1 MNTVTEPKKEPFF
14 TKDPAFF
21 KTLFSMMLVVAL
33 QNLVAY
39 SVNMADNIMLG
50 SYRQD
55 ALSGAA
61 TVNQIF
67 FMVQQIAM
75 AIGNSLVVLSSQ
87 YWGEKRTAPIRAL
100 TGIALKFG
108 VLASLLILAVCM
120 LLPVPLLRLFTD
132 DMQIIAQG
140 QRYLALV
147 QWTFALYIL
156 TNILMSV
163 LRSVGTVK
171 ISFYISIVSLL
182 VNVAINYVLIFGHF
196 GFPELGVVGAAVGT
210 LAARILELVIVVV
223 YLAKFD
229 RKLKLFS
236 GGLFAGRERR
246 RLSGELSA
254 GRAHSNTSATDHR
267 GLRRDYARVVA
278 PNLVSQILWG
288 VSVPIQTA
296 ILGHLSTDAI
306 AANSVATTF
315 YQYLKVIVVAMSSA
329 SAVMIGNAIGKG
341 DHKKVKSDARTLCVI
356 DVAVGLVLGLA
367 LFLLRGPLLS
377 FYNLTDDATEM
388 ALNLIALMSLIM
400 VGMSYQM
407 PVSSG
412 IIQGGGDVTFTM
424 KMNLVSVWLIVMPLS
439 FAAAFWWKWPV
450 EAVVL
455 VVQSDQIF
463 KGLPTFLRFRSYKW
477 MKKLTN

>member
-75 AIGNSLVVLSSQ
+75 AIGNSLVVLSAQ
-87 YWGEKRTAPIRAL
+87 YWGEKRAAPIRAL

-108 VLASLLILAVCM
+108 VLCSILILAVCT
-120 LLPVPLLRLFTD
+120 LFPVPLLRLFTD

-140 QRYLALV
+140 QSYLALV

-156 TNILMSV
+156 SNILMSV

-171 ISFYISIVSLL
+171 ISFYISIVSLI
-182 VNVAINYVLIFGHF
+182 VNVAINYVLIFGQF

-210 LAARILELVIVVV
+210 LVARILEFAIVVI

-229 RKLKLFS
+229 KKLSLFS
-236 GGLFAGRERR
+236 GGLFAKNK
-246 RLSGELSA
+246 S
-254 GRAHSNTSATDHR
+254 
-267 GLRRDYARVVA
+267 LRKDYARVVT
-278 PNLVSQILWG
+278 PTMVSQILWG
-288 VSVPIQTA
+288 VSVPMQTA

-306 AANSVATTF
+306 AANSVASTF

-329 SAVMIGNAIGKG
+329 SAVMIGNAIGQG
-341 DHKKVKSDARTLCVI
+341 NRRRVRSDARTLCVI

-367 LFLLRGPLLS
+367 LFLLREPLLS
-377 FYNLTDDATEM
+377 FYNLTDTATEM
-388 ALNLIALMSLIM
+388 ALNLIALMSVIM

-455 VVQSDQIF
+455 CIQSDQIF
-463 KGLPTFLRFRSYKW
+463 KGIPTFLRFRSYKW

>member
-1 MNTVTEPKKEPFF
+1 
-14 TKDPAFF
+14 
-21 KTLFSMMLVVAL
+21 MMLVVAL

-108 VLASLLILAVCM
+108 VLASLLILAVCT
-120 LLPVPLLRLFTD
+120 LFPVPLLRLFTD
-132 DMQIIAQG
+132 NTQIIAQG

-156 TNILMSV
+156 SNILMSV

-210 LAARILELVIVVV
+210 LAARILELVIVVI

-236 GGLFAGRERR
+236 G
-246 RLSGELSA
+246 ELSA
-254 GRAHSNTSATDHR
+254 EGAHSNTSATDHR

-278 PNLVSQILWG
+278 PNLISQILWG

-341 DHKKVKSDARTLCVI
+341 DHEKVKSDARTLCVI

-367 LFLLRGPLLS
+367 LFLLKGPLLS

-455 VVQSDQIF
+455 CVQSDQIF
-463 KGLPTFLRFRSYKW
+463 KGLPTFLRFRSYRW
-477 MKKLTN
+477 MKKLTS

>member
-1 MNTVTEPKKEPFF
+1 MNVRTEPKKEPFF
-14 TKDPAFF
+14 TRDPAFF
-21 KTLFSMMLVVAL
+21 RTLFSMMLVVAL

-87 YWGEKRTAPIRAL
+87 YWGEKRTGPIHAL

-108 VLASLLILAVCM
+108 ALASLLILAVCM

-132 DMQIIAQG
+132 DTQIIAQG

-210 LAARILELVIVVV
+210 LAARTLELVIVVV

-236 GGLFAGRERR
+236 GG
-246 RLSGELSA
+246 LSA

-356 DVAVGLVLGLA
+356 DLAVGLVLGLA

-455 VVQSDQIF
+455 CVQSDQIF

-477 MKKLTN
+477 MKKLTS